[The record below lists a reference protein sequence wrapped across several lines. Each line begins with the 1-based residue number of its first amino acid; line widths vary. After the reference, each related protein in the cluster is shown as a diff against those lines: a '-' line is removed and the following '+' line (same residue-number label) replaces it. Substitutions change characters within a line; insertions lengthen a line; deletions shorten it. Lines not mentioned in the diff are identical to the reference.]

1 MTEVERIEAD
11 AITWHLASEGEA
23 FDWDAF
29 TAWLEADPRHRSTY
43 HEVALAD
50 ALIGDHAAA
59 VFPPAV
65 ANDDAP
71 LPARSPTRRW
81 GRGLGW
87 GWAGGGLAAAAL
99 IALVAIPPLLRD
111 PVVTY
116 TTAAQSR
123 TIALNDGSQIVLS
136 PRSRLT
142 IADRGQTRLALAGDA
157 LFDIRHDPARV
168 LTITAGPVELRDIG
182 TRFAVQTSPELVR
195 VAVSDGTVEVASEAL
210 DQPVSL
216 RAGRKLYYDA
226 KAGSATV
233 EPVASQDVGSWR
245 QHQLTYR
252 AAPLALVASDLA
264 RYAGFKLTVPAE
276 LAERRFSGTLSF
288 DDEQTA
294 LRDLAQLMQLRLV
307 RVAGGYRLSAAGG

>member
-29 TAWLEADPRHRSTY
+29 TAWLEADPRHRAAY
-43 HEVALAD
+43 DEVALAD

-59 VFPPAV
+59 VFPSEA

-71 LPARSPTRRW
+71 LPARSPVRR
-81 GRGLGW
+81 W
-87 GWAGGGLAAAAL
+87 GWAGGGLAAAL
-99 IALVAIPPLLRD
+99 IALVAIPPLMWD
-111 PVVTY
+111 AAVTY
-116 TTAAQSR
+116 TTAAQAR

-136 PRSRLT
+136 PRSTLT

-157 LFDIRHDPARV
+157 VFDIRHDPSRS
-168 LTITAGPVELRDIG
+168 LTIAAGPVELRDIG
-182 TRFAVQTSPELVR
+182 TRFAVQASSGVVR

-233 EPVASQDVGSWR
+233 EPVATQDVGSWR

-252 AAPLALVASDLA
+252 AAPLALVAADLA
-264 RYAGFKLTVPAE
+264 RYAGLKLTVPAE
-276 LAERRFSGTLSF
+276 LAERRFSGTLSI
-288 DDEQTA
+288 DDGQTA
-294 LRDLAQLMQLRLV
+294 LRDLAQLMQLHLV